1 MKDKMS
7 KTEQAVSCF
16 EAGFNCAQAVLSAY
30 AAEFGLEPTMALK
43 VAGAFGGGMG
53 RLAQTCG
60 AVTGAFMVIGLK
72 YGKVGVDDDEEQTK
86 EKAYGLVQELAARF
100 ASRHGSIAC
109 KELLGC
115 DIGTPEGRLHA
126 KEAGLSATLCPKFVR
141 DAAEI
146 VGQLLELA

>member
-1 MKDKMS
+1 MS
-7 KTEQAVSCF
+7 KTEQAASCF

-86 EKAYGLVQELAARF
+86 EKAYGLVQEFAARF
-100 ASRHGSIAC
+100 AARHGSTAC

-115 DIGTPEGRLHA
+115 DIGTPEGRLYA